1 MIRLRQASYRYLT
14 GSFQVG
20 PLDLTVEAGERL
32 LLTGASG
39 SGKSTLL
46 RLMAGLLQRHGK
58 GAVGGEI
65 QVSGEDPG
73 CLEAVPRVSTL
84 GFVSQ
89 DPEDATVCG
98 AVEDEVGFPLENRGD
113 EPVEIQRRVEGLL
126 AAVNLV
132 GKNRQDPRRLSG
144 GQQQRMMVA
153 AALAGG
159 ARVLLLDEPL
169 AQLDPVG
176 AEELLHLL
184 KNLSDGGVAVVMV
197 EHRLELALP
206 WATRCVV
213 MEAGKIV
220 ADPLPSPHQL
230 PRWKLQPP
238 TRSLLSLE
246 VPPPWRARNPHRW
259 SAPEPGSPA
268 LVAENISFG
277 WPGAPPLFSRLQ
289 LRLRRGE
296 RVALMGGNGV
306 GKSTLLQVLAGR
318 HSPHTG
324 TLTGERPVVVPQ
336 NPDLSLFC
344 ATVEEE
350 LCFALAE
357 RGVPAAERRATASS
371 LAARFGLEK
380 LLASP
385 PQALSRGQRL
395 RVAVAAALGA
405 GPALL
410 LLDEPTAGQ
419 DLPQVERMFLGLP
432 RETAVLFA
440 CHDPEVVLREAT
452 RLWVLYPG
460 GFLDG
465 PPLET
470 LRRAMELGC
479 PLRLPPLAEI
489 GVPLG
494 IDPTSLDVRQFAA
507 LLEHAS

>member
-1 MIRLRQASYRYLT
+1 MIRLQQASYRYPT
-14 GSFQVG
+14 GAFQVG

-58 GAVGGEI
+58 GTVGGEI
-65 QVSGEDPG
+65 QVSGQDPG
-73 CLEAVPRVSTL
+73 RLEAVARVSTL

-98 AVEDEVGFPLENRGD
+98 TVGDEVGFPLENRGD
-113 EPVEIQRRVEGLL
+113 APTDIQRRVEELL
-126 AAVNLV
+126 AAVHLV
-132 GKNRQDPRRLSG
+132 GKNQQDPRRLSG

-176 AEELLHLL
+176 AEELLQLL
-184 KNLSDGGVAVVMV
+184 KSLSDDGVAVVMV
-197 EHRLELALP
+197 EHRLELALR

-213 MEAGKIV
+213 MEAGKVV
-220 ADPLPSPHQL
+220 ADPLLSPGHL
-230 PRWKLQPP
+230 PRWNLFPP
-238 TRSLLSLE
+238 TRIRLSMQ
-246 VPPPWRARNPHRW
+246 VPPPWRARNPKRW
-259 SAPEPGSPA
+259 SAPTPGSLA
-268 LVAENISFG
+268 LAADDISFG
-277 WPGAPPLFSRLQ
+277 WHGAPPLFSGLK
-289 LRLRRGE
+289 LELRRGE
-296 RVALMGGNGV
+296 RVALMGGNGI
-306 GKSTLLQVLAGR
+306 GKSSLLQVLAGR
-318 HSPHTG
+318 QSPHTG
-324 TLTGERPVVVPQ
+324 KLTGGRPVVVPQ

-350 LCFALAE
+350 LCFAMAE
-357 RGVPAAERRATASS
+357 RGVPATERRA
-371 LAARFGLEK
+371 AAFSIAERFGLEK
-380 LLASP
+380 HLSSP

-432 RETAVLFA
+432 AEIAVLFA

-452 RLWVLYPG
+452 RLWVLYRG
-460 GFLDG
+460 GLLDG

-470 LRRAMELGC
+470 IQRALELGC

-494 IDPTSLDVRQFAA
+494 IDPTSLDVRHFAA
-507 LLEHAS
+507 LLEPNP